1 MKRQGSL
8 PFHSSDSGPI
18 YMINSHSFL
27 TDKLCVLRSVLKDTK
42 GLSLLETLIAIIIL
56 AVALISISY
65 FFSRARINIEASG
78 WMRCGLVLAQD
89 KMEELKDL
97 GYFHDDLSSGT
108 HSDRVDSAGNVPAVG
123 EGDFYR
129 EWTVTAPPDNAD
141 GIADDD
147 DYKLV
152 ELAVYDQ
159 RLNPGNEI
167 LNDDDKRV
175 AELKTYISP

>member
-1 MKRQGSL
+1 MNRA
-8 PFHSSDSGPI
+8 
-18 YMINSHSFL
+18 SFL
-27 TDKLCVLRSVLKDTK
+27 RNILSTPK

-65 FFSRARINIEASG
+65 FFSTARGNIEAFS

-97 GYFHDDLSSGT
+97 GYFHPDLSVGI
-108 HSDRVDSAGNVPAVG
+108 HSDQVDSI
-123 EGDFYR
+123 GDTEADDRPFYR
-129 EWTVTAPPDNAD
+129 EWTVTALPDNAD

-152 ELAVYDQ
+152 DLKVYDQ
-159 RLNPGNEI
+159 RLAPGSALADPNK
-167 LNDDDKRV
+167 LV
-175 AELKTYISP
+175 AELRTYISP

>member
-1 MKRQGSL
+1 MKGQESL
-8 PFHSSDSGPI
+8 PFHSPDSSPI
-18 YMINSHSFL
+18 CMISSHSFS

-89 KMEELKDL
+89 KMEQLKDL
-97 GYFHDDLSSGT
+97 GYFHPDLSVDT
-108 HSDRVDSAGNVPAVG
+108 HSDQVDST
-123 EGDFYR
+123 GDAEADDRPFYR

-159 RLNPGNEI
+159 RLNPGNET
-167 LNDDDKRV
+167 LNDPDKLV
-175 AELKTYISP
+175 AELRTYISP